1 MTVFE
6 SITSQ
11 NLPPVHVQK
20 LHAVA
25 QLAIYSEL
33 TAGLAPQLFVHK
45 GTGYKAGIGL
55 WNIGNGSSAQKT
67 FVHKDDTAM
76 KVSVPSPRGAHKASN
91 SVIIALKTSIS
102 CFIRVVRWL

>member
-33 TAGLAPQLFVHK
+33 TAGLAPQLLA
-45 GTGYKAGIGL
+45 KAL
-55 WNIGNGSSAQKT
+55 ATVQLAAQRAPNPAVAQRACNV
-67 FVHKDDTAM
+67 FACV
-76 KVSVPSPRGAHKASN
+76 
-91 SVIIALKTSIS
+91 
-102 CFIRVVRWL
+102 